1 MKKIAILFLFFL
13 YLNVFADENHYI
25 NILIGD
31 RAAGMGGAYTAIADG
46 PEGVFYNPAGLA
58 FSSSKYFSL
67 SVNTIQY
74 KMLYYHNV
82 YKKSDGTPFDYIRHS
97 FSFLPNFFGFIQ
109 KTKKFTFAI
118 TVSCPDSEFYDQR
131 DNATI
136 NIDGLDYHLNVNFNY
151 TDMIYELGPSF
162 AFLPHKKV
170 AIGFSVFIRYR
181 DIKNIIQTS
190 YNLDTYI
197 NNVHWSYLQTTSIY
211 NNSRIIG
218 FTPQFGLQFMPISKL
233 SIGYNISMPFDIVNI
248 YSTQSTDALEQKY
261 FDDVTTDKWI
271 STSAS
276 YNNIKNNQI
285 NVLNIFQHGLFTPLY
300 IKQSLGFGIFISK
313 SILLS
318 IDGFLYIPIQDY
330 NIYINKNRR
339 NELLNVTG
347 NVAIGFVWYITP
359 NFPFRVGLFTNFT
372 NTQEIKNGD
381 TDMKDWIH
389 LFGGS
394 FSLGF
399 STSDLSINFG
409 AVVSGGG
416 GKAQIIGGVTDIQ
429 DLTMIT
435 ANIFISGGYQF

>member
-197 NNVHWSYLQTTSIY
+197 NNVH
-211 NNSRIIG
+211 
-218 FTPQFGLQFMPISKL
+218 
-233 SIGYNISMPFDIVNI
+233 
-248 YSTQSTDALEQKY
+248 
-261 FDDVTTDKWI
+261 
-271 STSAS
+271 
-276 YNNIKNNQI
+276 
-285 NVLNIFQHGLFTPLY
+285 
-300 IKQSLGFGIFISK
+300 
-313 SILLS
+313 
-318 IDGFLYIPIQDY
+318 
-330 NIYINKNRR
+330 
-339 NELLNVTG
+339 
-347 NVAIGFVWYITP
+347 
-359 NFPFRVGLFTNFT
+359 
-372 NTQEIKNGD
+372 
-381 TDMKDWIH
+381 
-389 LFGGS
+389 
-394 FSLGF
+394 
-399 STSDLSINFG
+399 
-409 AVVSGGG
+409 
-416 GKAQIIGGVTDIQ
+416 
-429 DLTMIT
+429 
-435 ANIFISGGYQF
+435 

>member
-1 MKKIAILFLFFL
+1 MKLKITLLLFFICL
-13 YLNVFADENHYI
+13 TIFGDENHYI

-82 YKKSDGTPFDYIRHS
+82 YKKTNGSPFDYIRHS

-118 TVSCPDSEFYDQR
+118 TVSSPDSEFYDQR
-131 DNATI
+131 DNAI
-136 NIDGLDYHLNVNFNY
+136 ISIDNTPFNLNVNYNY

-162 AFLPHKKV
+162 AFLLHKKV

-181 DIKNIIQTS
+181 DIKNIIQT
-190 YNLDTYI
+190 TYLYEGESNGVDMKGFQI
-197 NNVHWSYLQTTSIY
+197 SSVYT
-211 NNSRIIG
+211 NSRIIG
-218 FTPQFGLQFMPISKL
+218 FTPQFGLQVMPINKL
-233 SIGYNISMPFDIVNI
+233 SIGYNISIPFDVVNI
-248 YSTQSTDALEQKY
+248 YSYQSTDSLEQKY
-261 FDDVTTDKWI
+261 YDSTNDRWI
-271 STSAS
+271 SSKSS
-276 YNNIKNNQI
+276 YTQIDDNRIK
-285 NVLNIFQHGLFTPLY
+285 VLNIFNNGLFNPLY
-300 IKQSLGFGIFISK
+300 IKQSLGFAIFISK

-330 NIYINKNRR
+330 KIYTNPNRR
-339 NELLNVTG
+339 NELLNVIG
-347 NVAIGFVWYITP
+347 NAAIGFEWYITP

-372 NTQEIKNGD
+372 NNQEIKKGD
-381 TDMKDWIH
+381 KDMKDWIH

-409 AVVSGGG
+409 AVISGGG
-416 GKAQIIGGVTDIQ
+416 GKAQIIGDSTDIQ
-429 DLTMIT
+429 DLTMVT
-435 ANIFISGGYQF
+435 ANVFISGGYQF